1 MLLSTPHAQTQ
12 ILKQTNNMQKKMDI
26 PVEGDS
32 ELAFPL
38 ALVPSSGPSTGSLDD
53 ALLPTTH
60 TGEHGSC

>member
-1 MLLSTPHAQTQ
+1 
-12 ILKQTNNMQKKMDI
+12 MDI

-32 ELAFPL
+32 VLAFPL

-60 TGEHGSC
+60 TSEHGSG